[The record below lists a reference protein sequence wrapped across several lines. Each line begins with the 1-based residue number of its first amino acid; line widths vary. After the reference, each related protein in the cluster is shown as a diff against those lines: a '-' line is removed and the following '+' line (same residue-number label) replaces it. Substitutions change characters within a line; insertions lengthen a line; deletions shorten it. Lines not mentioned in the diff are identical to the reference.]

1 MNSNATPLSNKQKVE
16 VHMQAHFV
24 VMFIMKKIFA
34 CVLIVYLLWVCF
46 MTATVDANL
55 LRSFIVNWLDSSHV
69 LHLSKPALIQL
80 LENRRSRRG
89 FYGMRVKVGGAPDGG
104 KLLKGLPLRNSTIWC

>member
-1 MNSNATPLSNKQKVE
+1 
-16 VHMQAHFV
+16 
-24 VMFIMKKIFA
+24 
-34 CVLIVYLLWVCF
+34 

-80 LENRRSRRG
+80 HENRSRWG
-89 FYGMRVKVGGAPDGG
+89 SYGMRENVGGAPDGG
-104 KLLKGLPLRNSTIWC
+104 KLFKQAIVFKKT